1 MADIAFLRALHI
13 FTVVIWIG
21 TFAMVKLLVLPAIT
35 RGELGPNS
43 IRAFKISERR
53 FSWHARI
60 AILIVRLTAFVCSPD
75 SRCGTGSARLNCGG
89 CTQWLPL
96 GTVCAA
102 ALCG

>member
-13 FTVVIWIG
+13 FTAVIWIG

-60 AILIVRLTAFVCSPD
+60 AILIVRLTGIYMLARFVFWD
-75 SRCGTGSARLNCGG
+75 RFRSAEL
-89 CTQWLPL
+89 
-96 GTVCAA
+96 
-102 ALCG
+102 